1 MKNILYISLVMMGLL
16 FLASCQLFESDTRS
30 IYEFTNKPQISRA
43 GTYTS
48 TGLDVTKTITK
59 AEILKELDIDP
70 NAEIISCNITGAS
83 VSLVLDEAATDAKEI
98 QYSLDYSGSFIG
110 FSGTQAIDNSVLG
123 QRQSLTLTPSSG
135 EAMTAINA
143 LLSSVVKDG
152 GSATFDLQ
160 GTVLPAGT
168 KIKGSGYLNI
178 QFDVTYRECLQDVW
192 LLSKATKIEPCYR

>member
-1 MKNILYISLVMMGLL
+1 MKNIIYISLIMIGLIG
-16 FLASCQLFESDTRS
+16 FASCELFVYETKST
-30 IYEFTNKPQISRA
+30 YEFTNKPQISRA

-48 TGLDVTKTITK
+48 TGLDVSKTITK

-83 VSLVLDEAATDAKEI
+83 VSLALDEAATDAKQIE
-98 QYSLDYSGSFIG
+98 YSLDYSSFLPG
-110 FSGTQAIDNSVLG
+110 FYGTQTIDNSVLS
-123 QRQSLTLTPSSG
+123 QRQSLVLTPNSG

-143 LLSSVVKDG
+143 LLASVVKDG
-152 GSATFDLQ
+152 GSAKFDLK

-192 LLSKATKIEPCYR
+192 LLSKATKIAPCN